1 MPRVPTYES
10 QILQPTIR
18 QGEARQVI
26 TSEQATLP
34 GRQMQEVG
42 ETMGR
47 VGSALGQYVLQRQ
60 NDLNEA
66 QALDALN
73 QIDGLAQEGLTSYE
87 SLQRLDAIQNKT
99 WGDQDPVSFIGG
111 KLRDQADEIINR
123 LNPAVQRYVRPRVDV
138 TLARTGNQLTRHFNA
153 QNTAFQVEVNERRIE
168 VETQNIIRYSE
179 DESAVLEGVLAIRR
193 AREIIGKVQ
202 GQDPETIRMNADNA
216 ISEAMA
222 TTHTGLL
229 NSNNFPAAERFLE
242 RNQNLFRPE
251 ALVDARSTQ
260 RQAGAVFYGRQDADQ
275 VLRDI
280 PVTRDDN
287 KASDREAAL
296 LALATID
303 SVVDEDR
310 LDAARTLLNRAVNAA
325 QSDIAANDVR
335 LQDELIALAAT
346 NPAEAL
352 RRLPTSGLSVTAQEY
367 VRSLARRTTGGAGET
382 VQATPEQYAA
392 YNTFRQSVT
401 DLTVVTP
408 RQLSDLR
415 PQIGEELYGYLTQD
429 ITETVRVRRLG
440 ESATI
445 RVADLN
451 SLMATLDIDSDD
463 RAAFEVRA
471 RQLIGVEQARLG
483 RELTDVEKRA
493 AVLSGFGTNP
503 TVTVGPTNWFGGGQ
517 RRQLGLL
524 SDEERAQVV
533 VPSQDRRRI
542 TLAINQAYQEFQ
554 TAIQNERDPESRQRL
569 QEQAEQYNLQ
579 TNPGLVTRAYIRELE
594 TGQQIT
600 GR

>member
-26 TSEQATLP
+26 TTEQATLP
-34 GRQMQEVG
+34 GRQLQEVG

-542 TLAINQAYQEFQ
+542 EAAINGVYQEFQ
-554 TAIQNERDPESRQRL
+554 TAIRNERDPESRQRL
-569 QEQAEQYNLQ
+569 EEEAEIYNVQ
-579 TNPGLVTRAYIRELE
+579 TNPSLVTQAYIRELE
-594 TGQQIT
+594 TGRQAT

>member
-10 QILQPTIR
+10 QGLQPTIR

-26 TSEQATLP
+26 TTEQATLP
-34 GRQMQEVG
+34 GRQLQEVG

-401 DLTVVTP
+401 DLTVITP

>member
-1 MPRVPTYES
+1 
-10 QILQPTIR
+10 L
-18 QGEARQVI
+18 
-26 TSEQATLP
+26 
-34 GRQMQEVG
+34 
-42 ETMGR
+42 
-47 VGSALGQYVLQRQ
+47 
-60 NDLNEA
+60 
-66 QALDALN
+66 
-73 QIDGLAQEGLTSYE
+73 
-87 SLQRLDAIQNKT
+87 
-99 WGDQDPVSFIGG
+99 
-111 KLRDQADEIINR
+111 
-123 LNPAVQRYVRPRVDV
+123 
-138 TLARTGNQLTRHFNA
+138 
-153 QNTAFQVEVNERRIE
+153 VE
-168 VETQNIIRYSE
+168 
-179 DESAVLEGVLAIRR
+179 
-193 AREIIGKVQ
+193 
-202 GQDPETIRMNADNA
+202 
-216 ISEAMA
+216 
-222 TTHTGLL
+222 
-229 NSNNFPAAERFLE
+229 
-242 RNQNLFRPE
+242 
-251 ALVDARSTQ
+251 ARSTQ
-260 RQAGAVFYGRQDADQ
+260 RQAGAVFYGRQIADQ
-275 VLRDI
+275 ILRDI

-287 KASDREAAL
+287 RARDRDAAAL
-296 LALATID
+296 AAATRDGI
-303 SVVDEDR
+303 VDEDL
-310 LDAARTLLNRAVNAA
+310 LDVARTLLNRGVNAA

>member
-1 MPRVPTYES
+1 
-10 QILQPTIR
+10 
-18 QGEARQVI
+18 
-26 TSEQATLP
+26 
-34 GRQMQEVG
+34 
-42 ETMGR
+42 MGR

-401 DLTVVTP
+401 DLTVITP

>member
-10 QILQPTIR
+10 QGLQPTIR

-26 TSEQATLP
+26 TTEQATLP
-34 GRQMQEVG
+34 GRQLQEVG

-542 TLAINQAYQEFQ
+542 EAAINGVYQEFQ
-554 TAIQNERDPESRQRL
+554 TAIRNERDPESRQRL
-569 QEQAEQYNLQ
+569 EEEAEIYNVQ
-579 TNPGLVTRAYIRELE
+579 TNPSLVTQAYIRELE
-594 TGQQIT
+594 TGRQAT

>member
-26 TSEQATLP
+26 TTEQATLP
-34 GRQMQEVG
+34 GRQLQEVG

-66 QALDALN
+66 QAVDALN

-202 GQDPETIRMNADNA
+202 GQDPETIRINADNA

-251 ALVDARSTQ
+251 ALMDARNNQQRVGAEFYGGRDAQAAQTRFPWRENFSQQSEVDAFLREQAMVDGVLDRNRYNVARIEFDRYLGRSQDDFSATRSAALQRTYSRMQTSVSAAIAHSDFNLLSPTQ
-260 RQAGAVFYGRQDADQ
+260 QAAIRNMRPRASSEQRLENATTLLSSTDYVERLSEMTREEVAALEDQLPPQQYSQIVADWNSNELAR
-275 VLRDI
+275 LRSV
-280 PVTRDDN
+280 PLTGSTRT
-287 KASDREAAL
+287 ALREAL
-296 LALATID
+296 T
-303 SVVDEDR
+303 R
-310 LDAARTLLNRAVNAA
+310 LG
-325 QSDIAANDVR
+325 
-335 LQDELIALAAT
+335 
-346 NPAEAL
+346 
-352 RRLPTSGLSVTAQEY
+352 LPTSGDEY
-367 VRSLARRTTGGAGET
+367 TTIQSRAR
-382 VQATPEQYAA
+382 
-392 YNTFRQSVT
+392 
-401 DLTVVTP
+401 
-408 RQLSDLR
+408 
-415 PQIGEELYGYLTQD
+415 YL
-429 ITETVRVRRLG
+429 LG
-440 ESATI
+440 E
-445 RVADLN
+445 
-451 SLMATLDIDSDD
+451 
-463 RAAFEVRA
+463 
-471 RQLIGVEQARLG
+471 EQARREREIPPSELESFFISTLG
-483 RELTDVEKRA
+483 RDIA
-493 AVLSGFGTNP
+493 ARSGTTRNVGEFSYTNIP
-503 TVTVGPTNWFGGGQ
+503 
-517 RRQLGLL
+517 R
-524 SDEERAQVV
+524 SDT
-533 VPSQDRRRI
+533 RRI
-542 TLAINQAYQEFQ
+542 EAALGRVYQDASDANDPNAEFY
-554 TAIQNERDPESRQRL
+554 NPELEENVVRQYL
-569 QEQAEQYNLQ
+569 GEQAGILAPLQ
-579 TNPGLVTRAYIRELE
+579 VP
-594 TGQQIT
+594 Q
-600 GR
+600 

>member
-10 QILQPTIR
+10 QGLQPTIR

-26 TSEQATLP
+26 TTEQATLP
-34 GRQMQEVG
+34 GRQLQEVG

-66 QALDALN
+66 QAVDALN

-335 LQDELIALAAT
+335 LQDELIALATT

-352 RRLPTSGLSVTAQEY
+352 RRLPTSGLPVSTQEY
-367 VRSLARRTTGGAGET
+367 IRSQARRTTGGAGET

-408 RQLSDLR
+408 RQLRDLR

-429 ITETVRVRRLG
+429 ITEAVRVRRLG

-493 AVLSGFGTNP
+493 AVLSGFGSNP
-503 TVTVGPTNWFGGGQ
+503 TVTVGPTNLFGGGQ

-524 SDEERAQVV
+524 SEEERAQVV
-533 VPSQDRRRI
+533 VPSRDRRRI
-542 TLAINQAYQEFQ
+542 EAAINGVYQDFQ
-554 TAIQNERDPESRQRL
+554 TAIRNERDPESRQRL
-569 QEQAEQYNLQ
+569 EEEAEIYNVQ
-579 TNPGLVTRAYIRELE
+579 TNPGLVTQAYIRELE
-594 TGQQIT
+594 TGRQAT